1 MGSSRGFSVQPSPSY
16 KMDDRD
22 GRTGLSRTTKLLRAL
37 HSMAATSN
45 GSPRSMDIK
54 DITVDHTASES
65 HHETGSTAKGE
76 LATLDAGYSESDVI
90 VDLPPA
96 EGRRA
101 LRKVDYR
108 LVPLLA
114 ILYLVAFIDR
124 SNMQVAVIR
133 LMITT
138 ADPVDIVVMRELLA

>member
-1 MGSSRGFSVQPSPSY
+1 MGLSRGFSVHLSPSY
-16 KMDDRD
+16 KVGDRD
-22 GRTGLSRTTKLLRAL
+22 GRTGLSRRIKILRNS
-37 HSMAATSN
+37 HSMAGTSN
-45 GSPRSMDIK
+45 ALPQSTDIR
-54 DITVDHTASES
+54 DITVDDTASEP
-65 HHETGSTAKGE
+65 HHETGTTVKDE

-90 VDLPPA
+90 IDLPPA

-124 SNMQVAVIR
+124 SNMQVAVTR

-138 ADPVDIVVMRELLA
+138 ADPVEIVVMRESLA